1 MTFEFVFEKEVDI
14 GTVSCSKDIKPLLM
28 NYAQSPQELFLAI
41 TLDASYSP
49 IKCHMISL
57 GTANKSIVHPRDVFR
72 EAIADNAVAVI
83 VAHNH
88 PSGDTE
94 PSKQDIETTELLKKA
109 GQLICI
115 QVLDH
120 IIFTPN
126 GDTYGFA
133 DHGLM
138 GDEE

>member
-1 MTFEFVFEKEVDI
+1 MTFEFVFEKKMDM
-14 GTVSCSKDIKPLLM
+14 GTINCPNDIKPLLM
-28 NYAQSPQELFLAI
+28 NYAQSPQELFLVV
-41 TLDASYSP
+41 TLDSAHNP
-49 IKCHMISL
+49 IKCHMVSL
-57 GTANKSIVHPRDVFR
+57 GTVNKTIVHPRDVFR
-72 EAIADNAVAVI
+72 EAIVDNANAVI

-88 PSGDTE
+88 PSGNAE
-94 PSKQDIETTELLKKA
+94 PSREDIETTEMLEKA
-109 GQLICI
+109 GKLIGI

>member
-14 GTVSCSKDIKPLLM
+14 GAIHCSKDIKPLLM
-28 NYAQSPQELFLAI
+28 NYAQSPQEIFLAI
-41 TLDASYSP
+41 TLDSAYNP
-49 IKCHMISL
+49 IKCHMVSL
-57 GTANKSIVHPRDVFR
+57 GTANKSMVHPRDVFR
-72 EAIADNAVAVI
+72 EAITDNAVAVI

-88 PSGDTE
+88 PSGNTE
-94 PSKQDIETTELLKKA
+94 PSKQDIETTETLEKA
-109 GQLICI
+109 GQLIGI

-120 IIFTPN
+120 IIFAPN